1 MGASTSPHGQPLPGE
16 GEERGRDIAEAL
28 GNISKT
34 PKRLG
39 AWGVEGGVT
48 PRTPAPARCSPPST
62 SAGSSSGSLN
72 VPPAPHGRPFAPLLA
87 AASTKTIL
95 VSSFFFPRP
104 QWPQRSLKA
113 RSRGTKWRN
122 KNEARGAYRTCL
134 SPGSWKDPRQRDIL
148 NNKFCDFTYLLE
160 LS

>member
-1 MGASTSPHGQPLPGE
+1 MGGGR
-16 GEERGRDIAEAL
+16 RGDPED
-28 GNISKT
+28 T
-34 PKRLG
+34 
-39 AWGVEGGVT
+39 
-48 PRTPAPARCSPPST
+48 C
-62 SAGSSSGSLN
+62 SSSLQPPQHLCREQLWLFERA
-72 VPPAPHGRPFAPLLA
+72 PPAPHGRPFAPLLA

-95 VSSFFFPRP
+95 ASSFFFPQP

-160 LS
+160 LC